1 MNIDDVVAKR
11 EPEPGRKPWSE
22 ITDDEFMA
30 AVRLA
35 YETVTT
41 AAGGWRKEWVQSGDV
56 QDALVNPREPLSPNM
71 RRGLGL
77 MVPYGDGSPPSGA
90 ITRRLKKLAEAGEI
104 EAVPLVRPR
113 GKPAGFGYVV
123 RS

>member
-71 RRGLGL
+71 
-77 MVPYGDGSPPSGA
+77 P
-90 ITRRLKKLAEAGEI
+90 RRLKKLAEAGEI